1 MISRP
6 TRLRSALAVIMAAL
20 VLVPT
25 SVLFTRVWQG
35 NSDQRTR
42 TDLERYGVEY
52 LIALYPL
59 ISALAESQSSALQ
72 GVKEPPDSLAAAV
85 SRVSTLDVGPDDPL
99 KIKERWAGLQARIGK
114 LPKVTGGEAAVY
126 QAHVEVA
133 DLALALYGA
142 VRRNSELNRDPDSDI
157 SNLQEAVAVDMPT
170 TVVRVSRMG
179 DLASILQTATG
190 PRRDSITVQFGQEV
204 LAVQDAVD
212 SLTQNLQAAVGNTSS
227 TTLSGSLVTTL
238 DSFRRG
244 VESMTRGA
252 NPGGTPNA
260 ATMSTAQSA
269 LQSAVSS
276 LAGVTLT
283 EMSHLLDERADDLG
297 YRRAEGITMGL
308 LAVLLV
314 LGALIWPLTGRR
326 TEAAVKAAP
335 SEPARRV
342 ALSGHDPYGRPPSP
356 DDADPAQREQ
366 SGAVR

>member
-1 MISRP
+1 
-6 TRLRSALAVIMAAL
+6 MAAL

-212 SLTQNLQAAVGNTSS
+212 SLTQNLQA
-227 TTLSGSLVTTL
+227 

-342 ALSGHDPYGRPPSP
+342 ALSGHDPYGRPPSL